1 MKFDIRNRFTGAVQF
16 TAEIDCAD
24 DVPTSIKI
32 GLAVKWALEN
42 RASLAGARLDRASL
56 VGASLDG
63 ASLDGA
69 SLVGARLDRASL
81 DRASLDGASLAGA
94 SLDGASLVGARLDRA
109 RLYRASLAGARL
121 DGASLVGARL
131 DRARL
136 DRASL
141 AGASLAG
148 ASLDGAKIKRLA
160 GRATRS
166 DGYEFFGWLLDD
178 DRRLIRAGCQT
189 MTLDNYRARA
199 ADYGDTVKTAET
211 VRILDYLDACFEA
224 AEVAP

>member
-42 RASLAGARLDRASL
+42 RAN
-56 VGASLDG
+56 
-63 ASLDGA
+63 
-69 SLVGARLDRASL
+69 
-81 DRASLDGASLAGA
+81 
-94 SLDGASLVGARLDRA
+94 
-109 RLYRASLAGARL
+109 LY
-121 DGASLVGARL
+121 
-131 DRARL
+131 
-136 DRASL
+136 RASL

-148 ASLDGAKIKRLA
+148 ANLNDASLDGARLDGARLVRARLDGAKIKRLA

-178 DRRLIRAGCQT
+178 GRRLIRAGCQT

-199 ADYGDTVKTAET
+199 AGYGDAAKTAET
-211 VRILDYLDACFEA
+211 VRILDYLEA
-224 AEVAP
+224 GFKVVEVAP

>member
-42 RASLAGARLDRASL
+42 HAN
-56 VGASLDG
+56 LDG

-69 SLVGARLDRASL
+69 SLVGASL
-81 DRASLDGASLAGA
+81 DRASLVGA
-94 SLDGASLVGARLDRA
+94 SLDRA
-109 RLYRASLAGARL
+109 NL

-136 DRASL
+136 DRANL
-141 AGASLAG
+141 DGASLAG

-199 ADYGDTVKTAET
+199 DGYGDAAKTAET
-211 VRILDYLDACFEA
+211 VRILDYLEVCFKA
-224 AEVAP
+224 VEVAS